1 MDSRRKFCSEPVILD
16 ERARDQLAAICEFS
30 EDAILGMTSDG
41 IITGWNHGACELY
54 GYSDDEA
61 IGRSVSFLI
70 PLSHGGELDYILDT
84 IRNGRRIEHFD
95 TVRVRK
101 DGSHVEVSLTASP
114 IKDNAGRI
122 IGVSWIARDI
132 TERKTIERAL
142 RESEEKYRAI
152 FEQSAVGIARVRPDG
167 VFIEVNRKYCDILG
181 YSREELL
188 GKNYVEITYPQDL
201 EKSKSHVSR
210 LLDGKIGFYTIEKRY
225 MRKDG
230 LAVWVSLSVSLVRGE
245 DGEPKYLV
253 PVTEDITERKKLEK
267 RQENTLNSLSLL
279 ARRREAILKSMDE
292 GLIETDVNGNIIYI
306 NRYALDRFGFRSSG
320 EAKMNIESFA
330 DLFQMSYAGG
340 KPVPWRESPLLR
352 ASFGEEF
359 SDIDIVV
366 RRVDMDQEFTGSFSG
381 MPVISAG
388 RVISTIVTFRDVTE
402 RMKKE
407 AELASA
413 KRQAELYLDL
423 LGHDINNINMIAMG
437 FLEVALE
444 SFELSDEEREF
455 LEKPLDA
462 LRGSTKLIENVRKL
476 QMLEEGGLKC
486 RKIDLCDVLAKLVAD
501 YSSVP
506 GRSVAIRFQPIPGCY
521 VLANDLIQDV
531 FSNLIGNA
539 IKHSDPC
546 KPLAIDIGLEPIT
559 MKGVEYYQIAIED
572 NGPGIPD
579 AFKNRLFMRFQ
590 RGQTKASGKG
600 LGLYLVRTLISD
612 FHGKIWVEDR
622 VPGDYTQGTKF
633 VVMLPAM

>member
-1 MDSRRKFCSEPVILD
+1 MGSRRKFCSEPVILD

-30 EDAILGMTSDG
+30 EDAILGMMPDG

-54 GYSDDEA
+54 GYSGDEA
-61 IGRSVSFLI
+61 IGRPVSFLI
-70 PLSHGGELDYILDT
+70 PPSHGGELDHILDT
-84 IRNGRRIEHFD
+84 IRSGRRIEHFD

-114 IKDNAGRI
+114 IKDRTGHI
-122 IGVSWIARDI
+122 TGVSWIARDI

-167 VFIEVNRKYCDILG
+167 TFIEINRKYCDILG
-181 YSREELL
+181 YSREGLI
-188 GKNYVEITYPQDL
+188 GKNYMEITYPHDL
-201 EKSKSHVSR
+201 EKSRSHLSR
-210 LLDGKIGFYTIEKRY
+210 LLDGEIGFYTIEKRY
-225 MRKDG
+225 MRKNG
-230 LAVWVSLSVSLVRGE
+230 TAVWVSLSVSLVRGP
-245 DGEPKYLV
+245 DGKPKYLV
-253 PVTEDITERKKLEK
+253 PVAEDITERKKLEK
-267 RQENTLNSLSLL
+267 RQENMLNSLSLL
-279 ARRREAILKSMDE
+279 TRRREAILKSMDE
-292 GLIETDVNGNIIYI
+292 GLIETDVNGKVIYI
-306 NRYALDRFGFRSSG
+306 NRYALERFGFSSPG

-340 KPVPWRESPLLR
+340 SPVPRRESPLLR
-352 ASFGEEF
+352 ASFGEDF

-366 RRVDMDQEFTGSFSG
+366 RRVDTGQEFTGSFSG
-381 MPVISAG
+381 TPVISEG
-388 RVISTIVTFRDVTE
+388 RIISAIVTFRDITE

-455 LEKPLDA
+455 LEKPLDT
-462 LRGSTKLIENVRKL
+462 LKGSAKLIENVRKL
-476 QMLEEGGLKC
+476 QVLEEGGLKC

-506 GRSVAIRFQPIPGCY
+506 GRSVAIRFQPISGCY
-521 VLANDLIQDV
+521 VLANDLIRDV
-531 FSNLIGNA
+531 FSNLIDNA
-539 IKHSDPC
+539 IKHSDPR
-546 KPLAIDIGLEPIT
+546 KSLTIDIGLEPIT
-559 MKGVEYYQIAIED
+559 MKGEEYYQIAIED

-579 AFKNRLFMRFQ
+579 ALKNRLFMRFQ

-600 LGLYLVRTLISD
+600 LGLYLVRTLVSD
-612 FHGKIWVEDR
+612 FRGKIWIEDR

-633 VVMLPAM
+633 VVMLPAV